1 MFRISKSR
9 NVIKFLEYKFQSL
22 RKRGQ
27 IDKQS
32 NIGRWIEL
40 ISSLDEVTTIVEIGT
55 WNGLGSSKLIARG
68 VLSNK
73 NRRKSVNV
81 IGVEVS
87 LEMKNLANKHLKKYS
102 FYKLVWGH
110 IVAAEQ
116 LDGSHLTS
124 EESGWFESDLKNLLN
139 SPNVLSQLPEEI
151 DMLVL
156 DGGEFSSFAEFKT
169 LESRLKG
176 WIVLDDTDTRKC
188 KRVYDELQNSNSF
201 NLIFSSDERH
211 GTAIFK
217 IKPKSL

>member
-1 MFRISKSR
+1 MFRIFKLR
-9 NVIKFLEYKFQSL
+9 NVIKFLEYKLQSI

-27 IDKQS
+27 IDAQS
-32 NIGRWIEL
+32 NIGRWIQL
-40 ISSLDEVTTIVEIGT
+40 ISSLDEVKTIVEIGT

-73 NRRKSVNV
+73 NRSNCVNV
-81 IGVEVS
+81 TGIEAS
-87 LEMKNLANKHLKKYS
+87 LEMKKLASKHLKKYD

-110 IVAAEQ
+110 IVVASQ
-116 LDGSHLTS
+116 LDGSDLTL
-124 EESGWFESDLKNLLN
+124 EESAWFENDLKNLLN

-156 DGGEFSSFAEFKT
+156 DGGEFSTFAEFKT

-176 WIVLDDTDTRKC
+176 WIVLDDTNTRKC
-188 KRVYDELQNSNSF
+188 KRVYDEMKKSASF
-201 NLIFSSDERH
+201 NLIFSSEERR

-217 IKPKSL
+217 IKSKSL